1 MKDINEFL
9 GLGNKKSTQ
18 RKICDTIPNN
28 TWNELHMHGQTAI
41 EIMCD
46 AIDYIVDNYDKFG
59 KYEKTENVIRDAINN
74 TLDEYG
80 FSHFLKIE

>member
-1 MKDINEFL
+1 
-9 GLGNKKSTQ
+9 
-18 RKICDTIPNN
+18 
-28 TWNELHMHGQTAI
+28 MHGQTAI